1 MNTVRDSTVL
11 CDRVFL
17 IDEGGRRKCPHGF
30 MMCLNPI
37 CGMNLGECVE
47 FGRDYIFFHESF
59 VVLYEIQMSTE
70 IE

>member
-1 MNTVRDSTVL
+1 MISESQKRRGAERGGFVAARQW
-11 CDRVFL
+11 DRVFL

-47 FGRDYIFFHESF
+47 FGRCSIYFS
-59 VVLYEIQMSTE
+59 
-70 IE
+70 